1 MNDEAPARV
10 TEALLRRLK
19 QPAAEALIGM
29 FKLEIFELRL
39 GFVAAVIFCLVMFV
53 ISLPFWLLG

>member
-1 MNDEAPARV
+1 MNDEPPTTVAEV
-10 TEALLRRLK
+10 LLRRFK
-19 QPAAEALIGM
+19 QPAIEQMIGI
-29 FKLEIFELRL
+29 FKLEMFELRL